1 MNTYLK
7 STLKR
12 ISFVFAVELVKFI
25 WIALFC
31 EFASTTPSELVFLTI
46 GFALLAIAAPIYFGV
61 LGDEEKKWTYTFM
74 MPVIVMLIYFIEY
87 VIIRFASKGESVGFL
102 GELTWIEEFVFTWYV
117 TIFVMVGFYLTITL
131 IDIIVTAVI
140 KYKNRKVK
148 I

>member
-12 ISFVFAVELVKFI
+12 ISFVFAFELVKFI

-46 GFALLAIAAPIYFGV
+46 GFALLAIAAPIYFVV

-102 GELTWIEEFVFTWYV
+102 GELTWIEKFVFTWYLS
-117 TIFVMVGFYLTITL
+117 IFVMGGFYLTITL

>member
-1 MNTYLK
+1 MKTYLK
-7 STLKR
+7 GTLKR
-12 ISFVFAVELVKFI
+12 VYLIIAFELVKFI
-25 WIALFC
+25 WIALLSG
-31 EFASTTPSELVFLTI
+31 FASKTPSELAFFAI
-46 GFALLAIAAPIYFGV
+46 GYALLAIAAPIYFWV

-102 GELTWIEEFVFTWYV
+102 GELTWIEEFVFAWYI

-131 IDIIVTAVI
+131 IDIAVTAAI
-140 KYKNRKVK
+140 KYKSRKIK

>member
-1 MNTYLK
+1 MKTYLK
-7 STLKR
+7 GTLKR
-12 ISFVFAVELVKFI
+12 VYLIIAFELVKFI

-31 EFASTTPSELVFLTI
+31 EFASKTPSELAFMTI
-46 GFALLAIAAPIYFGV
+46 GFALLAIEAPIYFGV

-87 VIIRFASKGESVGFL
+87 VIIRFASKGESIGFL
-102 GELTWIEEFVFTWYV
+102 GELTWIEEFVFTWCLS
-117 TIFVMVGFYLTITL
+117 IFVMVGFYLTITL